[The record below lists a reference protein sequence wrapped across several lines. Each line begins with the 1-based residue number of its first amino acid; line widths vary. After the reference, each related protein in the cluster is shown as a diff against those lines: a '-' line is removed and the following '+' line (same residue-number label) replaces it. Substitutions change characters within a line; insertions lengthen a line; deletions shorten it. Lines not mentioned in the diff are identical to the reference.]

1 MKDDIGAT
9 TSLAALAG
17 GVLWGMAN
25 IFSIVFAPKPPA
37 KRDVI
42 RALVGSLFALI
53 AAYIGGAMVAPWVV
67 TQNGVEDVESITL
80 IGLFV
85 GMGFWASVPMTIVLA
100 SRLLPSMMGNFGTAL
115 SKASEAAETADGG
128 DTEKGPL

>member
-1 MKDDIGAT
+1 MKTDIGAT
-9 TSLAALAG
+9 TTLAALAG

-37 KRDVI
+37 RREVV

-53 AAYIGGAMVAPWVV
+53 AAFIGGAMVAPWVV
-67 TQNGVEDVESITL
+67 RHNGVQDIESITL

-85 GMGFWASVPMTIVLA
+85 GMGFWASVPMTVVLV
-100 SRLLPSMMGNFGTAL
+100 SRLLPSLVGSAGLML
-115 SKASEAAETADGG
+115 SKASETVKPVEQAQTETD
-128 DTEKGPL
+128 EP